1 MNPVT
6 TRPVRARSSFGVV
19 SAAAGALAIAFS
31 AGGQLLAAA
40 IYARDV
46 NAGHPMA
53 YQSTLHIV
61 LITPSL
67 IVAILAILIGCLVQW
82 NRKGHRRFALLGIF
96 LGGTA
101 IFLSFTDVL
110 GTLAA
115 QYWIEPYPGG
125 R

>member
-1 MNPVT
+1 MNTAT
-6 TRPVRARSSFGVV
+6 TRPAHARSSFGVV
-19 SAAAGALAIAFS
+19 SAAAGVLAIAFS
-31 AGGQLLAAA
+31 AAGQLQAAR
-40 IYARDV
+40 IYATDV
-46 NAGHPMA
+46 NAGHPMTN
-53 YQSTLHIV
+53 QSTVHIV

-67 IVAILAILIGCLVQW
+67 IVAILAILIGCLMQW
-82 NRKGHRRFALLGIF
+82 DFKGHRRLALLGII

-101 IFLSFTDVL
+101 IFLSLTDVL